1 MKQFLVLIS
10 LIVTSSVSMAQG
22 LPSNIPT
29 SPSFEGQKP
38 IEYLNPRAD
47 DVLWSKVVYRMID
60 LREKINHPFYF
71 PEIPSDGRMN
81 LFTYMFRLL
90 LNERISAY
98 NYDEANEIFSDESRL
113 SIEKIL
119 ENLRIT
125 RYQTTQNS
133 DGTTAYVVEDSDI
146 PDAEIYKFYMK
157 EVWYFDKHESVM
169 KVKILAVCPQMY
181 YENDQDVVEKSTVFW
196 IPFETLRP
204 YLAQQP
210 VVINNYN
217 NSMRMTYD
225 DLFMKRRFGSYIYK
239 ESNVYNRTIV
249 EYCNSVETVHNEQQR
264 IKTEIVNFEQDLW
277 EY

>member
-1 MKQFLVLIS
+1 MRQILVLITLFAATS
-10 LIVTSSVSMAQG
+10 LLSAQG
-22 LPSNIPT
+22 LSSNIPT
-29 SPSFEGQKP
+29 SPSFDGQKP

-71 PEIPSDGRMN
+71 PEVPSDGRMN

-90 LNERISAY
+90 MDQKISAY
-98 NYDEANEIFSDESRL
+98 TYDETKEVFTDETRL
-113 SIEKIL
+113 SRDKII
-119 ENLRIT
+119 ENL
-125 RYQTTQNS
+125 QMNLTTGNFEV
-133 DGTTAYVVEDSDI
+133 DDSDI
-146 PDAEIYKFYMK
+146 PDADIYKFYMK
-157 EVWYFDKHESVM
+157 EVWYFDKHESVL
-169 KVKILAVCPQMY
+169 KVKILAICPQMY
-181 YENDQDVVEKSTVFW
+181 YTDYETNQQRRTALFW

-204 YLAQQP
+204 HLAQQP

-249 EYCNSVETVHNEQQR
+249 QYCNSVETVHNEQQR

>member
-1 MKQFLVLIS
+1 MRHLLI
-10 LIVTSSVSMAQG
+10 IVTLFAATSLVSGQG

-29 SPSFEGQKP
+29 SPSFDGQKP

-47 DVLWSKVVYRMID
+47 DVFWSKVVYRMID

-71 PEIPSDGRMN
+71 PEVPADGRMN
-81 LFTYMFRLL
+81 LFTYMFHLL
-90 LNERISAY
+90 MEEKISAY
-98 NYDEANEIFSDESRL
+98 EYIETKEIFSDETRL
-113 SIEKIL
+113 SQDKIIEL
-119 ENLRIT
+119 LRISSFT
-125 RYQTTQNS
+125 PSGNTFEV
-133 DGTTAYVVEDSDI
+133 DDSDI
-146 PDAEIYKFYMK
+146 PDYNIYKFYMK

-169 KVKILAVCPQMY
+169 KVKILSICPQMY
-181 YENDQDVVEKSTVFW
+181 YTDPETNQERRAALFW
-196 IPFETLRP
+196 IPFESIRP

-249 EYCNSVETVHNEQQR
+249 QYCNSVETVHNEQKR
-264 IKTEIVNFEQDLW
+264 VKTEIVNFEQDLW

>member
-1 MKQFLVLIS
+1 MKQFFVLIS
-10 LIVTSSVSMAQG
+10 LLVSSSLCIAQG

-113 SIEKIL
+113 STDKIL

-125 RYQTTQNS
+125 RYQTTQNA
-133 DGTTAYVVEDSDI
+133 DGTTGYLVEDSDI

-169 KVKILAVCPQMY
+169 KVKILAICPQMY
-181 YENDQDVVEKSTVFW
+181 YENDQDIVEKSTIFW

-249 EYCNSVETVHNEQQR
+249 EYCTSVETVHNEQQR